1 MVKRAKVIEEG
12 DKAGSRARSVAGRM
26 STSRGSGAGN
36 GGGVQIIP
44 AGARKVVQ
52 SLKEIVNYPEA
63 EIYAALKDCNMDP
76 NEAVNRLLFQG
87 ILLDC
92 PKLYV
97 YLYVRAC
104 RCLAVSSYNF
114 VDESYLRRCIGKYLL
129 ASS

>member
-1 MVKRAKVIEEG
+1 MEKRAKVIEEG

-97 YLYVRAC
+97 CLYVRAC
-104 RCLAVSSYNF
+104 
-114 VDESYLRRCIGKYLL
+114 
-129 ASS
+129 